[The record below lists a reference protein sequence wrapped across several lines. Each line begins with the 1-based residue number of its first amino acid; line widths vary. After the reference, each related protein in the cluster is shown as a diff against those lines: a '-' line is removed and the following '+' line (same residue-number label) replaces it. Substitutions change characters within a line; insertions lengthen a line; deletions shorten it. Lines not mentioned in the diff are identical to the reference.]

1 MAATETRLLLLG
13 TVMLFEPVNGYQLRR
28 ELLSWQVEDWAH
40 LNPGSIYSGLA
51 TLARQGNLE
60 RHDLVDGSREVAV
73 YTTTARGRAE
83 FERLWVHAVE
93 TVDLLS
99 PLPFHTGLSLMPLM
113 PRGHVEA
120 SLRTRVAQLDAKVR
134 EQMDQKRD
142 LSALPPHVRAMAD
155 LWMGLA
161 QTEREWLVDLV
172 RRVAAGELAM
182 RGEPADWEAPADD
195 PGWQMA
201 TDRQRYLELLGRTR

>member
-40 LNPGSIYSGLA
+40 VNPGSIYSGLA
-51 TLARQGNLE
+51 TLARQGNLD
-60 RHDLVDGSREVAV
+60 RHDLVDGTREVAV
-73 YTTTARGRAE
+73 YTSTPQGREE
-83 FERLWVHAVE
+83 FERLWFAAVE

-99 PLPFHTGLSLMPLM
+99 PLPFHTGLSLMPLIE
-113 PRGHVEA
+113 RDRIVKA
-120 SLRTRVAQLDAKVR
+120 LRSRLANLDAKVR
-134 EQMDQKRD
+134 EQLEAPRD
-142 LSALPPHVRAMAD
+142 LGSMPPHVGAMAD

-161 QTEREWLVDLV
+161 QTEREW
-172 RRVAAGELAM
+172 VANALGRID
-182 RGEPADWEAPADD
+182 RGEMGLAGDSTSWEAPADD

-201 TDRQRYLELLGRTR
+201 NDRERYRRLIRGR